1 MLHLQRERRS
11 KNITLVSF
19 VGCDLSDFYHTFFKD
34 HISSQIDYSP
44 RIKSHSTQ
52 FLPSLNIIETPK
64 DNDTT
69 STTKHEIFPLQPPP
83 SRAKNHNLRI
93 RLHLRQRA
101 LPGRPLESIRE
112 AEESSAAFRRWGYC
126 RLSPAGL
133 PACHPTGPNIGL
145 QANASRD
152 FTPADGAERGC
163 VWQ

>member
-44 RIKSHSTQ
+44 RIKSPSTQ
-52 FLPSLNIIETPK
+52 FLPSLNIIETQRTRH
-64 DNDTT
+64 DHHYE
-69 STTKHEIFPLQPPP
+69 HEIFPLQPPP

-112 AEESSAAFRRWGYC
+112 AEESSAAFRCWGC
-126 RLSPAGL
+126 GLSLAGL

-145 QANASRD
+145 QANAS
-152 FTPADGAERGC
+152 
-163 VWQ
+163 